1 MAEVGCRRRDRNATT
16 IHVPMAILAALFDR
30 LGIYGPAATLAGF
43 AFDPFSSATV
53 PEINSAIT
61 HIREVLGGE
70 TYESLARDGEAM
82 TVAAMVAYAHDQID
96 RARAALND
104 ESK

>member
-30 LGIYGPAATLAGF
+30 
-43 AFDPFSSATV
+43 
-53 PEINSAIT
+53 
-61 HIREVLGGE
+61 
-70 TYESLARDGEAM
+70 
-82 TVAAMVAYAHDQID
+82 
-96 RARAALND
+96 ARAALND